1 MISPA
6 SFADS
11 IILHSFLFLV
21 NLFFTFFSFSSGYF
35 IPSLECLLNLPYLS
49 LFVKY
54 YFYFFTFFLDFLP
67 NTIKTTPKRRGFL

>member
-49 LFVKY
+49 LFVN
-54 YFYFFTFFLDFLP
+54 TFFPLFSFFIAIL
-67 NTIKTTPKRRGFL
+67 NKNHA